1 MIAKHPL
8 DLDKPMHSPPTE
20 PRIEPNIIPSK
31 PISGS
36 PRIPPQNF
44 ITHIHIRTHT
54 RMMPSQ
60 ERNTERLKQQP
71 KTT

>member
-1 MIAKHPL
+1 MITKHPL
-8 DLDKPMHSPPTE
+8 DIGIPMHSPPTE
-20 PRIEPNIIPSK
+20 PRIEPNTIPSK
-31 PISGS
+31 SISRS

-44 ITHIHIRTHT
+44 IPHIHVHT
-54 RMMPSQ
+54 GMMPPQ